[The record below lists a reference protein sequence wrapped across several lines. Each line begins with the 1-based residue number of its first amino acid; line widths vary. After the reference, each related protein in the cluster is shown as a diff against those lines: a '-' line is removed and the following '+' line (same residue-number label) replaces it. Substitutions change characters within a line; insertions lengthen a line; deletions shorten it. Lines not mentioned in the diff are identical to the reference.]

1 MTECVSST
9 PLKSPHH
16 PGPPTRMPTSTIL
29 GLSGPSSSGKTTLA
43 RLLRSIFPHT
53 LILHEDDFYR
63 PEEQLPF
70 RNGLRDWDCAAALD
84 IPAMVKALNYIR
96 EEGQLP
102 GWLDSKEDKNEVG
115 EHRIPEETIRGLKEK
130 VDRWFEGR
138 GKELIGEEK
147 KLVVLDG
154 FLLFGESMKE
164 VRECVDIRMML
175 RAKFAKA
182 KERRENRSGYVT
194 LEGFWEDPP
203 GYVEKVVWPG
213 YVEEHAFMFERGDVD
228 GKVDRGVV
236 ERLGVQVCPGEG
248 EWDMVKVLEWAVE
261 TVMKALE
268 SRSS

>member
-1 MTECVSST
+1 
-9 PLKSPHH
+9 
-16 PGPPTRMPTSTIL
+16 MPTSTIL

-84 IPAMVKALNYIR
+84 ILSMVKALNYIR
-96 EEGQLP
+96 EKGQLP
-102 GWLDSKEDKNEVG
+102 DWLDSKEDKNEVG
-115 EHRIPEETIRGLKEK
+115 EHGVPEEAIMELKRKVERWVEGL
-130 VDRWFEGR
+130 GR
-138 GKELIGEEK
+138 PTIGEYK

-164 VRECVDIRMML
+164 VRECIDVRMML

-182 KERRENRSGYVT
+182 KERREKRSGYVT

-203 GYVEKVVWPG
+203 DYVEKVVWPG
-213 YVEEHAFMFERGDVD
+213 YVEEHAFMFEGGDVD
-228 GKVDRGVV
+228 GKVGHEVV

-248 EWDMVKVLEWAVE
+248 EWDMTRVLEWAVDA
-261 TVMKALE
+261 VIKSLE
-268 SRSS
+268 LRSS